1 MTRVIWARTFFR
13 LAAALLL
20 LGSAA
25 CPGSLPDPLEFEAT
39 DAGAL
44 ATIEGSAPE
53 AGADGGCPDV
63 PALLAQSCGTSGCHD
78 STTKAEALD
87 LVSPDVTARLV
98 GVPASEGAGLLIDPG
113 TPSDSVLYTK
123 LLPNPPFG
131 ARMPTGGT
139 LDEATTQCVLA
150 WVTSVASASGA
161 DAGVSTGTDA
171 GTPAG
176 DAMDAMGS
184 DAGATAFTTLRIAAG
199 QTSAVTD
206 AQGNT
211 WSADVSFTGGTA
223 AVQSPPTPIAGT
235 DTSALYNGQR
245 YGDPAFSY
253 QFTVPDGAYTVTL
266 KFAEQYVTGPGL
278 RLFDIAING
287 APVET
292 QFDIYAAAG
301 AMNTAV
307 DRAYP
312 VTVSGGTLSIAFTPG
327 TIQSPKVDAIEVSV
341 ASGGTADGGS

>member
-1 MTRVIWARTFFR
+1 MTRVFSARTFSR
-13 LAAALLL
+13 MGAALLL

-44 ATIEGSAPE
+44 APIEGSAPE
-53 AGADGGCPDV
+53 AAADGGCPDV
-63 PALLAQSCGTSGCHD
+63 PTLLAQSCGTSGCHD

-87 LVSPDVTARLV
+87 LVSPDVVARLV
-98 GVPASEGAGLLIDPG
+98 GVPASEGAGLLVDPG

-150 WVTSVASASGA
+150 WVTSVAGSGA

-171 GTPAG
+171 G
-176 DAMDAMGS
+176 DAMDATGP

-199 QTSAVTD
+199 QTDAVTD

-211 WSADVSFTGGTA
+211 WNADTSFTGGTA

-253 QFTVPDGAYTVTL
+253 QFTVPNGAYTVTL
-266 KFAEQYVTGPGL
+266 KFAEQYVTGAGL

-307 DRAYP
+307 DRTYP

-327 TIQSPKVDAIEVSV
+327 TIQSPKVDAIAVSA
-341 ASGGTADGGS
+341 ASGDTADGGS

>member
-1 MTRVIWARTFFR
+1 MTRVISARLFVH
-13 LAAALLL
+13 LGASLLL

-53 AGADGGCPDV
+53 AAADGGCPEV

-78 STTKAEALD
+78 SITKAEALD
-87 LVSPDVTARLV
+87 LVSPDVAARLT

-150 WVTSVASASGA
+150 WVTSVAGASGA
-161 DAGVSTGTDA
+161 DAGGSTGTDA
-171 GTPAG
+171 STPTG
-176 DAMDAMGS
+176 DAMGPDSGV
-184 DAGATAFTTLRIAAG
+184 TAFTTLRIAAG
-199 QTSAVTD
+199 QTSAITD

-211 WSADVSFTGGTA
+211 WNADASFTGGTA

-253 QFTVPDGAYTVTL
+253 QFSVPDGAYTVTL

-307 DRAYP
+307 DRTYP

-327 TIQSPKVDAIEVSV
+327 TIQSPKVDAIAVSA
-341 ASGGTADGGS
+341 ASGDTADGGS